1 MKGTMIYRSGKRAAG
16 GFLVGGAIGALG
28 GLIGLGG
35 AEFRLPVL
43 KGVFRLETLEAVIF
57 NKAMSLIVVTIA
69 LLARSVTIL
78 PTELFGYWPIALNLL
93 AGSLIGAWLAA
104 GSATA
109 MHARTLDY
117 VVFTLLVGLAV
128 LMIVQHLSHPGP
140 TTEPLLDEGVLRWI
154 TGLIAGLGIGAVA
167 AFLGVAGGELLIPTI
182 TLLYGVDVRLAGSL
196 SLAISLPTMLVGMW
210 RYADADAFA
219 VLGRE
224 RGLFVGMGL
233 GSVAGALAGGLA
245 MGLVA
250 PDWLIVLL
258 AGILLLSAWK
268 AFVDARKTGSG

>member
-1 MKGTMIYRSGKRAAG
+1 MNHQSGKRAAG
-16 GFLVGGAIGALG
+16 GFVAGSAIGALG

-35 AEFRLPVL
+35 AEFRLPIL
-43 KGVFRLETLEAVIF
+43 KGIFRLQTLEAVIF
-57 NKAMSLIVVTIA
+57 NKAMSLIVVTVA

-78 PTELFGYWPIALNLL
+78 PAELLDYWPVALNLL
-93 AGSLIGAWLAA
+93 AGSLVGAWLAA
-104 GSATA
+104 GSAIR
-109 MHARTLDY
+109 MHAKTLDY
-117 VVFTLLVGLAV
+117 VVFTLLVGLAF
-128 LMIVQHLSHPGP
+128 LMVVQHLAHPGP
-140 TTEPLLDEGVLRWI
+140 TTEPLLDDGIVRWI
-154 TGLIAGLGIGAVA
+154 AGLVAGLGIGAIA
-167 AFLGVAGGELLIPTI
+167 AFLGVAGGELLIPAI

-210 RYADADAFA
+210 RYAGADAFA

-224 RGLFVGMGL
+224 RGLFGGMGL
-233 GSVAGALAGGLA
+233 GSVVGAVAGGLA
-245 MGLVA
+245 IGLVT